1 MSSPSMTH
9 ECSLATPVAVL
20 TVEVAQLQAD
30 QKETRADFKKLIWA
44 ILYAAA
50 ASTATL
56 LMMLLK
62 R

>member
-1 MSSPSMTH
+1 MSPAMHH

-20 TVEVAQLQAD
+20 TAEVETIKREQA
-30 QKETRADFKKLIWA
+30 EARADYKKLIWA
-44 ILYAAA
+44 ILYASA
-50 ASTATL
+50 ASTGTL

>member
-1 MSSPSMTH
+1 MSPSMTH
-9 ECSLATPVAVL
+9 QCDLATPVAVL
-20 TVEVAQLQAD
+20 QVEMAAVQAD
-30 QKETRADFKKLIWA
+30 QKETRKDFNKLLWA
-44 ILYAAA
+44 ILYASA